1 MPVDSRWSDDRLDE
15 LNRRLVKVEDVTT
28 DVAVLKNRVGQM
40 QQSLGRVETGIESLA
55 AKLGQVV
62 DEPLVRARDFRKQV
76 LQGGIIALV
85 SGGCVF
91 IATVLAG
98 FVH

>member
-1 MPVDSRWSDDRLDE
+1 MPADKWPDERIDDLYQRLI
-15 LNRRLVKVEDVTT
+15 KVEAMTT
-28 DVAVLKNRVGQM
+28 DVAVLKNDVTAMKRT
-40 QQSLGRVETGIESLA
+40 LGRVETGIEGLS

-76 LQGGIIALV
+76 LQGGVIAVV

-98 FVH
+98 LVH